1 LRNMDQEKKY
11 YSINEVS
18 KILSVSMGTVYNYIG
33 EGYLKAIKL
42 GKKTIRISKKNLDQF
57 TKDK

>member
-1 LRNMDQEKKY
+1 MEEHKKY
-11 YSINEVS
+11 YSIREVS
-18 KILSVSMGTVYNYIG
+18 KILSVSMGTVYNYIN
-33 EGYLKAIKL
+33 EGYLKSIRL